1 VGGSQAPGSTHRVDS
16 WSYGWDVA
24 ADTESQMQEDEEGEE
39 DEQTAPKEQVACSG
53 VEEENV
59 RIRKRTVSWAPQ
71 EAVSDMQKGE
81 SASAARAAL

>member
-1 VGGSQAPGSTHRVDS
+1 M
-16 WSYGWDVA
+16 A

-39 DEQTAPKEQVACSG
+39 DEQTAPKEQAACSG